1 MKKLLF
7 SFITQRIFILVVLSV
22 PVLNSYAQHGKIAR
36 EVQSMQLKGSFNET
50 IALFEPASP
59 AAKEANQKLKA
70 SISEFTLVQLL
81 PVENILKNNP
91 DFIRVTVPGI
101 NHRQATTLLL
111 YKHNISSNGFNLL
124 TSDGK
129 KYQQNNIAHYRGA
142 IENDPNSLAAISIS
156 DGNISGIIGTNEGNF
171 VIGKLENDPAN
182 THIIYND
189 KLLMAARQWTAVP
202 KPIFH
207 CHPATI
213 SKQKCLLPH

>member
-1 MKKLLF
+1 MKKSLF
-7 SFITQRIFILVVLSV
+7 TYITQRIFILVVLSV

-50 IALFEPASP
+50 IALFEPVSA
-59 AAKEANQKLKA
+59 AAKEANQKLKS

-142 IENDPNSLAAISIS
+142 IENDPNSLAAITSVFQM
-156 DGNISGIIGTNEGNF
+156 E
-171 VIGKLENDPAN
+171 
-182 THIIYND
+182 
-189 KLLMAARQWTAVP
+189 
-202 KPIFH
+202 IFR
-207 CHPATI
+207 A
-213 SKQKCLLPH
+213 